1 MDVHYVEVV
10 AGDRLGAVGGEHV
23 VVVAAVAFFRHDAG
37 PKTTINNNQ
46 QQSTTINQRRKR
58 RRSHECMD
66 GSVEGGGMLPN
77 GSKWHPEGF
86 GMFNGDFD
94 WLFTCTLPALS
105 DIPSWPLRF
114 SSCKPER
121 ANQFINSSI
130 HQFINSSMYDIRI
143 KWKWT
148 PIGRQLDAKRTSN
161 TQKWTQ
167 EWT

>member
-46 QQSTTINQRRKR
+46 QQSTTINPRRK

-130 HQFINSSMYDIRI
+130 HQFINV
-143 KWKWT
+143 
-148 PIGRQLDAKRTSN
+148 
-161 TQKWTQ
+161 
-167 EWT
+167 